1 MPKNSESKNGVEDE
15 KQAIDLDAQ
24 MKMIE
29 NQIAELSGQ
38 YKFLQSMK
46 EQGVEPDVVTYSSM
60 INVFQNQSEGDWV
73 ETAIMYFE
81 QMKK

>member
-46 EQGVEPDVVTYSSM
+46 EQGVELMAPKSSEAPAE
-60 INVFQNQSEGDWV
+60 S
-73 ETAIMYFE
+73 
-81 QMKK
+81 

>member
-24 MKMIE
+24 MKIIE

-46 EQGVEPDVVTYSSM
+46 EQGVELMAPKSSE
-60 INVFQNQSEGDWV
+60 VPAES
-73 ETAIMYFE
+73 
-81 QMKK
+81 

>member
-38 YKFLQSMK
+38 YKFLQSMI
-46 EQGVEPDVVTYSSM
+46 EQGVELMAPKSSEAPAE
-60 INVFQNQSEGDWV
+60 S
-73 ETAIMYFE
+73 
-81 QMKK
+81 